1 MVVIRAA
8 AEIAGHARPDLVT
21 RRVRI
26 VKDQSFRAHQLPRSA
41 EPALWPVVIDESLL
55 QRIDLPVL
63 CQSFYGHDGLA
74 VHPNRELAAR
84 IDRLAVQQDG
94 AGAALAAVA
103 ADFRTGETQ
112 MIAQQFDQRPAVFHF
127 HASLDAI
134 DGEFDLGAWDRSSRR
149 RGMLGCGWLLAFER
163 DHGSGSQACAGSL
176 DE

>member
-134 DGEFDLGAWDRSSRR
+134 DGEFNLRSGDRSRR
-149 RGMLGCGWLLAFER
+149 RRGVLGGPRLLLAFER
-163 DHGSGSQACAGSL
+163 YDSGGR
-176 DE
+176 